1 MAPEPV
7 QATVE
12 TLKNLYSQ
20 AKDFVGTQHDNVVN
34 SDLYDNITHYNF
46 SDKITKLN
54 PFGESAG
61 SIIPTT
67 PPEPVPPAPSTRG
80 YDLCLRMYHKLYDDF
95 NENKTKY
102 ITLFS
107 CIGLGGTAWFIYRR
121 NKRSLSE
128 SSEKRLKRRVP
139 KLANGARRDVV
150 LIVGSPTEPL
160 TRLIALDF
168 EKRGFIV
175 YLTLLDANDSKYI
188 ESNPITDDV
197 NYLNLN
203 EGKGNLES
211 QVSKFSQLLKLSVV
225 PFPGAEAHT
234 LNLVGVVFAPSI
246 YFPIGPIENIGVGSW
261 VKLNDRI
268 MTYLKLLSS
277 GLIQL
282 IRTQEAKLILV
293 NPNILSALDMPYHAP
308 ESLFQNELK
317 HLFTTLTRELSPHGI
332 SVTQIRLGNLHISN
346 QKLSSGPRIESL
358 VNAEVRTWTSEMK
371 QLYSKDFSKSQFR
384 ANPIKST
391 GGKGTSLRELYHLLF
406 DLLYSERRN
415 PPVVYCGTG
424 ARGYDLICRI
434 FPESWIEW
442 FLK

>member
-1 MAPEPV
+1 MVAEPV
-7 QATVE
+7 QATVQ
-12 TLKNLYSQ
+12 TLKQLYSQ
-20 AKDFVGTQHDNVVN
+20 ATGFIDTQYDNVVN
-34 SDLYDNITHYNF
+34 SDLYNNSY
-46 SDKITKLN
+46 DKITKLN
-54 PFGESAG
+54 PFGETNG
-61 SIIPTT
+61 SIISIGN
-67 PPEPVPPAPSTRG
+67 PPPPSPPPSPSHSAYG
-80 YDLCLRMYHKLYDDF
+80 ACSRMYQKVYDSI
-95 NENKTKY
+95 NENRARY

-107 CIGLGGTAWFIYRR
+107 CVGLGGAAWLIYKRR
-121 NKRSLSE
+121 KRNLSD
-128 SSEKRLKRRVP
+128 SAEKRHKRRVP
-139 KLANGARRDVV
+139 KLTNGARRDVV
-150 LIVGSPTEPL
+150 LIIGSPTEPL

-175 YLTLLDANDSKYI
+175 YLTILDENDSKYI

-203 EGKGNLES
+203 DKKGNMETH
-211 QVSKFSQLLKLSVV
+211 VSTFNQLLKLPVV

-234 LNLVGVVFAPSI
+234 LNLVGVVFAPSL
-246 YFPIGPIENIGVGSW
+246 YFPIGPIENIAISSW
-261 VKLNDRI
+261 AKLNDRV

-282 IRTQEAKLILV
+282 VRTQQAKLILV

-308 ESLFQNELK
+308 ESIFQNQLK
-317 HLFTTLTRELSPHGI
+317 HLFTTLTRELSSHGI
-332 SVTQIRLGNLHISN
+332 SVTQVRLGNLHISN

-358 VNAEVRTWTSEMK
+358 VNTEVRAWTSEMK
-371 QLYSKDFSKSQFR
+371 QLYSDDFSRSQFK

-406 DLLYSERRN
+406 DLLYSEKRN